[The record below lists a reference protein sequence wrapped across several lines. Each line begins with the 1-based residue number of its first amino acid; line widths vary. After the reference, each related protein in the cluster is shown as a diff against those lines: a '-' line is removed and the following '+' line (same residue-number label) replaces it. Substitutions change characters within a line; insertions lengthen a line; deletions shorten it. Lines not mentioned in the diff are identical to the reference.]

1 MQSVLDTAD
10 VDVVALGRQVD
21 AVLNDELF
29 WFPVRHHSAAV
40 ARHLET
46 VIGQRRP
53 KVVFIE
59 GPAEAQELI
68 PFLIDSETR
77 PPVAIYS
84 SYRDDHNVL
93 GLAGVASPAEDI
105 PPRFACW
112 YPLLAYS
119 PELVAMQAAKRV
131 DAEVVF
137 IDLPH
142 FALLERRTGTP
153 ARPNDAVEPAINDD
167 EETTGK
173 SARPTGS
180 TTASDEL
187 IFESGFFQQLAKVAG
202 YKSWNEAWDSLFEI
216 GEVTTD
222 SERFRRELATFC
234 AAARATSDPDRV
246 RQDGTIERERH
257 FLKTIRETLASRR
270 LQPQDAMVVCGG
282 FHLFLDR
289 DDNTPPP
296 VAPAGTVYTTVVP
309 YSFFRVSELSGY
321 GAGNRA
327 PQFYQ
332 TGWDLWRSGRLEDL
346 LPEHVVAVLKR
357 ARREGHATSAADGVA
372 VTQHARMLAGL
383 RGRSTP
389 ILDDIQDAMITCC
402 CKGNPDDEGL
412 TLRRAI
418 DLTNIGTK
426 VGKVTSKLGRLPI
439 VHDFFAQLSDLD
451 LGEVLGHERLV
462 KFELD
467 KRQPDEERRSV
478 FLHRLR
484 FLEVP
489 LAALTETPGAE
500 ASAGLLFRERWSLK
514 WNPKVETHLVEQT
527 LLGDSIEAAVMS
539 KLHELLAQD
548 TQHAGATCAHL
559 RRALDMDLPHL
570 IAEVQ
575 TACGEAVDADAQFV
589 SLCQALS
596 HLTVIDRFAVY
607 RNLRRAELAD
617 LIARCFD
624 RACFALPDVASA
636 PEEQHAGI
644 VSALQSL
651 AELVLRGERDD
662 LDRGVFANHVRT
674 AADHSTVPFLRGAF
688 LGLLAELREI
698 NADELAAHVAAFAL
712 TSPDQMVLAGD
723 FLDGVLAVSRTSV
736 MLGADALVGA
746 INQLLQAAEWS
757 VFLTMLPRLRAAFE
771 RLHDRQVDS
780 LAACV
785 ARRYGLTEDAQD
797 RLTELKTSI
806 GAAALIADIDRRVAE
821 IMRKWSF

>member
-1 MQSVLDTAD
+1 MAANPEIRTPDPAPILDAE
-10 VDVVALGRQVD
+10 ALAKQVD

-29 WFPVRHHSAAV
+29 WFPVRHHSASV

-46 VIGQRRP
+46 VIAQRRP
-53 KVVFIE
+53 KVLFIE
-59 GPAEAQELI
+59 GPAEAQNLI
-68 PFLIDSETR
+68 PFVIDSETR
-77 PPVAIYS
+77 PPIAIYS
-84 SYRDDHNVL
+84 SYRDDDNVL
-93 GLAGVASPAEDI
+93 GLAGIASPAEDI

-119 PELVAMQAAKRV
+119 PEFVAMQAAARV
-131 DAEVVF
+131 NADVVF

-142 FALLERRTGTP
+142 FAQLERRTGTLVP
-153 ARPNDAVEPAINDD
+153 PPDVAVE
-167 EETTGK
+167 EETGK
-173 SARPTGS
+173 SARPT
-180 TTASDEL
+180 DEL
-187 IFESGFFQQLAKVAG
+187 IVESGFYQQLAKVAG

-222 SERFRRELATFC
+222 PERFRRELATFC
-234 AAARATSDPDRV
+234 AAARATSNPDRIL
-246 RQDGTIERERH
+246 RDGTLERERH
-257 FLKTIRETLASRR
+257 FLKTIRETLDRR
-270 LQPQDAMVVCGG
+270 NLKPADAMVVCGG

-289 DDNTPPP
+289 DDDTPPP
-296 VAPAGTVYTTVVP
+296 ETPAGTVYTTVVP
-309 YSFFRVSELSGY
+309 YSFFRISELSGY

-332 TGWDLWRSGRLEDL
+332 TGWDLFRSGRSDDL
-346 LPEHVVAVLKR
+346 LSEHVVAVLKR
-357 ARREGHATSAADGVA
+357 ARREGHAASSADAIS

-383 RGRSTP
+383 RGRPTP
-389 ILDDIQDAMITCC
+389 ILDDIQDAIVTCC

-412 TLRRAI
+412 PLRRAI

-426 VGKVTSKLGRLPI
+426 VGKVTGKLGRLPI
-439 VHDFFAQLSDLD
+439 VNDFFAQLSDLD

-462 KFELD
+462 KMELD
-467 KRQPDEERRSV
+467 KRQPFDERRSV
-478 FLHRLR
+478 LLHRLR
-484 FLEVP
+484 FLKVP

-514 WNPKVETHLVEQT
+514 WNPKIEPHLVEQT
-527 LLGDSIEAAVMS
+527 LLGDSIEAAVLS
-539 KLHELLAQD
+539 RLHEQLAEDSHQ
-548 TQHAGATCAHL
+548 AGATCAHL
-559 RRALDMDLPHL
+559 RRAIDMDLPNL

-575 TACGEAVDADAQFV
+575 TACGSAVDGDPQFV
-589 SLCQALS
+589 SLCTAIG
-596 HLTVIDRFAVY
+596 HLTVIDRHAVY
-607 RNLRRAELAD
+607 RNLRRTELAE

-636 PEEQHAGI
+636 PEEQHAEI

-651 AELVLRGERDD
+651 AELVLRAGRDEF
-662 LDRGVFANHVRT
+662 DRSIFANHVRT
-674 AADHSTVPFLRGAF
+674 AAEQSTVPFLRGAF

-698 NADELAAHVAAFAL
+698 TPEELSAHVAAFAQ

-723 FLDGVLAVSRTSV
+723 FLEGVLAVTRTSV
-736 MLGADALVGA
+736 MLGADALVAA
-746 INQLLQAAEWS
+746 IDQLLRAAEWN

-780 LAACV
+780 LASCV
-785 ARRYGLTEDAQD
+785 ARSYGLSEAARD
-797 RLTELKTSI
+797 RLTDLKTSV